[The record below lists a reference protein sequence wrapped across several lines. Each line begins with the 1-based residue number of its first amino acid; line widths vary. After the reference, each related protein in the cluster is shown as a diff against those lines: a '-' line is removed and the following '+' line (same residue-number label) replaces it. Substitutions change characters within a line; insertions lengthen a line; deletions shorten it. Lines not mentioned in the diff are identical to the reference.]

1 MSKDVLV
8 TKCKFVKQYMQ
19 KTILKI
25 RRLLQNNWKYNK
37 SVANDF
43 IKSFWQLLNRE
54 KYYILFFIIL
64 ISLVCFILLI
74 VENQKNL
81 QIQTPDKFNSIWDVA
96 WWLIVTMTTVGY
108 GDLYPQ
114 TYPGRLLAVVIFLCG
129 TLINILIANN
139 LSLRRFKKEFGF
151 ISYNFQEHIIICE
164 WNYRSR
170 MIIDD
175 LCQHPDT
182 KHKNIV
188 LIADIDKKPTDYN
201 RLYFVKGSVN
211 EGTLEKANIQAAKTV
226 VVLGDDR
233 LDSTNRDAKV
243 VLSTLTIEKKN
254 SNVYLIVEVAN
265 DEYYEVCKKASAN
278 EIIASSDLSSNLI
291 AHSIKNHTIG
301 RVISEIFIDTKYNNI
316 KKIPLPERFIGAT
329 FIDTFKA
336 MKLEQE
342 LIIIAIQTEK
352 YGRIDSNPASYSKLQ
367 KNDYLFV
374 IDS

>member
-1 MSKDVLV
+1 
-8 TKCKFVKQYMQ
+8 MQ

-43 IKSFWQLLNRE
+43 IKSFWQFLNRE
-54 KYYILFFIIL
+54 KYYILFFLTVII
-64 ISLVCFILLI
+64 SVCSILWF
-74 VENQKNL
+74 VEDTEFLEIPQKA
-81 QIQTPDKFNSIWDVA
+81 DDSAKFDNPWDVL
-96 WWLIVTMTTVGY
+96 WWLIVTITTVGY
-108 GDLYPQ
+108 GDLYPH

-129 TLINILIANN
+129 TLINIVVANN

-175 LCQHPDT
+175 LRQHPDT
-182 KHKNIV
+182 KYKNIV
-188 LIADIDKKPTDYN
+188 LIADIDKKPMDYN

-226 VVLGDDR
+226 IVLGDDR

-243 VLSTLTIEKKN
+243 VLSTLTIEKQN

-291 AHSIKNHTIG
+291 SHSIKNHTIG

-316 KKIPLPERFIGAT
+316 KKIPLPDKFRDST
-329 FIDTFKA
+329 FIDIFKA

-352 YGRIDSNPASYSKLQ
+352 YGRIDSNPASYCKLQ

-374 IDS
+374 IDSSTHLYS